1 MTDLVDVK
9 VRLATALDALISA
22 HDIAHAMLGSGD
34 GTLNLCLRQSVER
47 LELAVERCDVVLRQR
62 GGHR

>member
-1 MTDLVDVK
+1 MSDLVDVK

-34 GTLNLCLRQSVER
+34 GSLNLYLRQSVER
-47 LELAVERCDVVLRQR
+47 LERAVARCDVVIRQR
-62 GGHR
+62 HGRR